1 MAAIDLRIV
10 RVGIEINGELRVY
23 ENLYVT
29 ASGTKFANPLQNEC
43 EVKITNLAKDIRDYL
58 LTETSPFNANKT
70 PKRIIIEAGR
80 QSTGTFRLFE
90 GDITECVASQPPD
103 ITLTLK
109 AKTGQF
115 NKGTIVAVS
124 QAAQTPLSRIA
135 KDVADALGL
144 SLVFE
149 AKDKNISNY
158 SFSGASIKQVDKLSQ
173 AGNVNAY
180 VDDKNLVVKDYN
192 VPLQGVTH
200 TLSAESGMIGIPET
214 TEQGVKV
221 KYLLDPKTQ
230 LGGQLTLESK
240 INKALSGDYVIYKL
254 SFDITS
260 RDTAF
265 YWIAECKRKGTQ

>member
-1 MAAIDLRIV
+1 MPAIDLRIV
-10 RVGIEINGELRVY
+10 RIGIEINGELRVY
-23 ENLYVT
+23 ENLYVV

-43 EVKITNLAKDIRDYL
+43 EVKIANLATDVRDYL

-70 PKRIIIEAGR
+70 PKRIIIDAGR
-80 QSTGTFRLFE
+80 VSTGTFRLFE

-103 ITLTLK
+103 ITLTIK

-115 NKGTIVAVS
+115 SKGDIVAVS

-135 KDVADALGL
+135 KDVADSLKL

-149 AKDKNISNY
+149 AKDKNIANY
-158 SFSGASIKQVDKLSQ
+158 SFSGATLKQVDKLSE

-214 TEQGVKV
+214 TEQGIKV

-230 LGGQLTLESK
+230 LGGQLTVESK